1 MPKRF
6 VRPKHSDSV
15 HYIII
20 APESSPPRKMSS
32 DLLLTELCNICYT
45 NKPKYRCPRCKT
57 QTCSLPCSKKHK
69 QRASCS
75 GVRNPAEFVKKS
87 QLATPSGVDRDYNY
101 LKSVERS
108 IDVAS
113 REASDRGIGKNAA
126 NHRVFRGNHPE
137 SIVQKYLAANRITMH
152 RAPTG
157 MSRQKANQTRASK
170 RNHILWTVEWIDA
183 DGQRNISN
191 DCLESDRLRKLYAA
205 TQVQQNHA
213 SKRRPGESER
223 AASKRRRLERKKMA
237 ETERQAETAPTEA
250 QQNDDVESEIEE
262 ESESAKL
269 DVGAGAT
276 AGGEQGSSSAATQQY
291 FYFYLLRPGT
301 SSANKVLIPV
311 DADTTLTATLRD
323 KTVLEFPTIYV
334 LPHAAHALPSG
345 YMLEEAY
352 LGARKKEDAE
362 WRDAARTAAEQDGSA
377 SGSKQESEASH
388 SDAMDPNK
396 ILSMLRRDMTR

>member
-1 MPKRF
+1 
-6 VRPKHSDSV
+6 
-15 HYIII
+15 
-20 APESSPPRKMSS
+20 MSS
-32 DLLLTELCNICYT
+32 DTLLTELCSICYT

-101 LKSVERS
+101 LKGVERS

-183 DGQRNISN
+183 DGLRNISN
-191 DCLESDRLRKLYAA
+191 DCLESDKLRNLYAA
-205 TQVQQNHA
+205 TQVRQNHA

-237 ETERQAETAPTEA
+237 ETEQQAETASSEP
-250 QQNDDVESEIEE
+250 QRNDDVAVEIEE

-269 DVGAGAT
+269 DIGAGAT
-276 AGGEQGSSSAATQQY
+276 AGGEQGSSSAATQQC
-291 FYFYLLRPGT
+291 FYLLRPGT
-301 SSANKVLIPV
+301 SSTNKVLIPV

-362 WRDAARTAAEQDGSA
+362 LRDAVRTTVEQGGFA
-377 SGSKQESEASH
+377 SGSKRESEASH

-396 ILSMLRRDMTR
+396 ILSMLKRDITR